1 MPSTE
6 LAHIIAVCTYGAWQQ
21 KVHIRLCPIKALP
34 VQFCVALHR
43 KLRISY
49 VLLRN
54 LFAAL
59 QTILNNWQPLLR
71 NGTTKKYQ
79 VTPSMD

>member
-43 KLRISY
+43 KLRIRLHPSTEP
-49 VLLRN
+49 VCGI
-54 LFAAL
+54 A
-59 QTILNNWQPLLR
+59 NNIE
-71 NGTTKKYQ
+71 
-79 VTPSMD
+79 

>member
-43 KLRISY
+43 KLRIRLHPSTEP
-49 VLLRN
+49 VCGIASNTELL
-54 LFAAL
+54 A
-59 QTILNNWQPLLR
+59 TIIEE
-71 NGTTKKYQ
+71 
-79 VTPSMD
+79 